1 MIDKPAGPTSHGC
14 VAAVRRAYGL
24 KRVGHGG
31 TLDPAVTGVLPM
43 ALGPATR
50 LLPYLQGDKLYR
62 AVVQLGVR
70 TSSDDLEGEV
80 LERRTPPALD
90 GAALEEALASFR
102 GDILQRPPAVS
113 AVHVGGERAYARA
126 RRGELVELAPRP
138 VTIHSLRLLGWD
150 PAKAQAELEVRC
162 SAGTYIRSLARD
174 LGEHLGCGGALA
186 RLRRTATLG
195 FDLST
200 AVDLERL
207 ASAPPPP
214 LLDPLAA
221 LAHLERRQ
229 LLEEELPGWRCGR
242 SLPLRA
248 GSADQTG
255 TDPATALVAAGPDAG
270 PALAGG
276 PASPATPAPSSAESP
291 GQAARTTQGDIDVL
305 GLPSRTNPGEAIHEA
320 IAAGPPGAAVA
331 DGPAAGAAVDGPVGP
346 AESAA
351 LEGPAYAILNPDGSL
366 AGIARL
372 DPSGQ
377 LRPRLVFDAAG

>member
-1 MIDKPAGPTSHGC
+1 LVIDKPAGPTSHGC

-50 LLPYLQGDKLYR
+50 LLPYLRGDKVYR

-80 LERRTPPALD
+80 LERRIPPPLD
-90 GAALEEALASFR
+90 TAALEEALAGFR
-102 GDILQRPPAVS
+102 GEILQRPPAVS

-126 RRGELVELAPRP
+126 RRGEVVELAPRP
-138 VTIHSLRLLGWD
+138 VAIHSLQLLGWD
-150 PAKAQAELEVRC
+150 PAEARAELEVRC

-174 LGEHLGCGGALA
+174 LGDLLGCGGALA
-186 RLRRTATLG
+186 RLRRTETLG

-200 AVDLERL
+200 AVELERL
-207 ASAPPPP
+207 AEGAPPP

-242 SLPLRA
+242 SLPLRPGGEGLAPPASAAALPIA
-248 GSADQTG
+248 GADAEGLSSLSSLARSIAEAPGQVARPTSGDVEVLGQPSRSTPTEAIICEASAVG
-255 TDPATALVAAGPDAG
+255 TPGGPAAAPAADGPPDPAT
-270 PALAGG
+270 
-276 PASPATPAPSSAESP
+276 SEAP
-291 GQAARTTQGDIDVL
+291 
-305 GLPSRTNPGEAIHEA
+305 
-320 IAAGPPGAAVA
+320 
-331 DGPAAGAAVDGPVGP
+331 
-346 AESAA
+346 
-351 LEGPAYAILNPDGSL
+351 EGPAYAILNPDGSL

-372 DPSGQ
+372 DPAGL